1 MGRSS
6 LQKDKSSGNQI
17 PLLLQKN
24 TTEVF
29 NKSRQSFRL
38 ENKQKD
44 SAILEQETNKE
55 RMGTKAKKLRK
66 RKISNFVDRREDRVS
81 FRQEKV
87 L

>member
-6 LQKDKSSGNQI
+6 LHKDKSSGNQI

>member
-1 MGRSS
+1 M
-6 LQKDKSSGNQI
+6 
-17 PLLLQKN
+17 
-24 TTEVF
+24 
-29 NKSRQSFRL
+29 

-44 SAILEQETNKE
+44 SAILEQEKIKE

-66 RKISNFVDRREDRVS
+66 RNISNFVDRREDRVS

>member
-44 SAILEQETNKE
+44 SAILEQETIKE